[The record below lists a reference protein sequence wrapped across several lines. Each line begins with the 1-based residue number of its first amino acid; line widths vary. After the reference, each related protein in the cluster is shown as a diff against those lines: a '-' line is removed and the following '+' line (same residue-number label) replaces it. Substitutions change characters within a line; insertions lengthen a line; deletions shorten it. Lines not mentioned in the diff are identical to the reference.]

1 MKLTILGSTGSIGT
15 QSLDVARRMNYKI
28 GALCANKSVEKMEE
42 QIREF
47 APIFAVMSDES
58 AARDLKVRVAD
69 TTTRV
74 LSGEEAISF
83 VASDDSCDTVL
94 NSLVGMMG
102 LVPTVAAINAGKK
115 IALANKETLVAG
127 GDYVMKLAKEKN
139 VDILPVDSEHSAIF
153 QCLQGKA
160 PNGALKKLILTASGG
175 PFFGYTK
182 EKLSTVTAA
191 DALKHPNWDM
201 GSKITIDCSTLMNK
215 GFELIEAVHL
225 FGVESDKVD
234 VLVHR
239 ESIIHSMVEYEDN
252 SVIAQLGVPDMHIPI
267 QYALTYPMRYVSDAK
282 PLDLAKIA
290 TLSFYEPDYE
300 TFNCLALCKRAINI
314 GGLVPCAVNG
324 ANEEAVKLFLK
335 GKIGF
340 LDIYRLC
347 ENAYNKQK
355 KINYTTVEEV
365 LEADRAARES
375 VWACN

>member
-225 FGVESDKVD
+225 FDVEPDKVD

-314 GGLVPCAVNG
+314 GGLVPCVVNG

>member
-182 EKLSTVTAA
+182 EQLATVTAA

-225 FGVESDKVD
+225 FGVEPDKVD

>member
-47 APIFAVMSDES
+47 APIFAVMSDED

-225 FGVESDKVD
+225 FGVEPDKVD

>member
-42 QIREF
+42 QIRGF
-47 APIFAVMSDES
+47 APIFAVMSDED

-182 EKLSTVTAA
+182 EQLATVTAA

-225 FGVESDKVD
+225 FGVEPDKVD

>member
-182 EKLSTVTAA
+182 EQLATVTAA

-225 FGVESDKVD
+225 FGVEPDKVD

-314 GGLVPCAVNG
+314 GGLVPCVVNG

>member
-191 DALKHPNWDM
+191 DALTPPNWDM

-225 FGVESDKVD
+225 FDVEPDKVD

>member
-182 EKLSTVTAA
+182 EQLATVTAA

-225 FGVESDKVD
+225 FGVEPDKVD

-290 TLSFYEPDYE
+290 ALSFYEPDYE
-300 TFNCLALCKRAINI
+300 TFNCLALCKRAINT

>member
-182 EKLSTVTAA
+182 EKLSTVTTA

-225 FGVESDKVD
+225 FGVEPDKVD

-355 KINYTTVEEV
+355 KINYTTVQEV

>member
-225 FGVESDKVD
+225 FGVEPDKVD

>member
-47 APIFAVMSDES
+47 APIFAVMSDED

-182 EKLSTVTAA
+182 EQLATVTAA

-225 FGVESDKVD
+225 FGVEPNKVD

-290 TLSFYEPDYE
+290 ALSFYEPDYE

>member
-182 EKLSTVTAA
+182 EQLATVTAA

-225 FGVESDKVD
+225 FGVEPNKVD

-290 TLSFYEPDYE
+290 ALSFYEPDYE

>member
-47 APIFAVMSDES
+47 APIFAVMSDED

-225 FGVESDKVD
+225 FDVEPDKVD

>member
-58 AARDLKVRVAD
+58 SARDLKVRVAD

-225 FGVESDKVD
+225 FDVEPDKVD